1 MDRAQH
7 FAGPGL
13 MMMRER
19 DVGLYLMFIWTATG
33 AHTVAKTLQLPRSVI
48 LNCRQWTSM

>member
-1 MDRAQH
+1 M
-7 FAGPGL
+7 FEESWS
-13 MMMRER
+13 MMRER